1 VTEPRCGTVAIVGRA
16 GVGKS
21 TLLNALVGEKIA
33 IASPVPQTTRNRIL
47 GVKNRPEGQ
56 IVYLDTPGFHKPKY
70 RLNRDMVGIAESCL
84 RDADLLLWVIDA
96 AEGIGPGDRYVLSL
110 LRRQQTPVVVAL
122 NKIDRLRPPAL
133 LPLLDALRQ
142 EGDFAA
148 LVPVSAVAGTQCEEL
163 EQALL
168 PHLPEHPPLF
178 PEEYL
183 TDQPERWLAAE
194 MIREQL
200 FLLTREEIPHASA
213 VSVERFAELR
223 DGSVRIEATLLVER
237 ESHKRIVVG
246 RGGKMLKEIGSRARA
261 AIADRF
267 GRPAAV
273 FLWVSVQPRWR
284 QDEGVL
290 RRLREQQGGG
300 GVC

>member
-1 VTEPRCGTVAIVGRA
+1 VSAPRCGTVAIVGRA

-33 IASPVPQTTRNRIL
+33 IASPVPQTTRHRIL

-70 RLNRDMVGIAESCL
+70 RLNREMIEIAESCM
-84 RDADLLLWVIDA
+84 RDADALLWVIDA

-110 LRRQQTPVVVAL
+110 LRRQQAPVIVAL
-122 NKIDRLRPPAL
+122 NKIDRLRRSAL
-133 LPLLDALRQ
+133 LPLLDALGR

-148 LVPVSAVAGTQCEEL
+148 MVPVSALAGTQCEEL
-163 EQALL
+163 ERALL
-168 PHLPEHPPLF
+168 PLLPVHPPLF
-178 PEEYL
+178 PAEYL

-194 MIREQL
+194 MIREQV
-200 FLLTREEIPHASA
+200 FLLTREEIPHATA

-223 DGSVRIEATLLVER
+223 DGGLRIEATVLVER

-246 RGGKMLKEIGSRARA
+246 RGGAMLKEIGSRART

-267 GRPAAV
+267 GRPTAV

-290 RRLREQQGGG
+290 RHLREQQRAGGS
-300 GVC
+300 